1 MKKNSKNFNRMIR
14 KDIYF
19 VRPGNDKHMAAV
31 DATLAYKNTTLY
43 IKRAWKEI
51 ELKYSR
57 SVFGPLWEIATTVAF
72 VFGFALL
79 GSIIF
84 NENRTEYVAYLT
96 AGIIFWQFFVV
107 NLNESSN
114 AFIANTG
121 EINTQSTSYI
131 GIIFGILLRNLMV
144 MAHNLPL
151 LLAVSY
157 FTGNFSWYT
166 ILFIPGLIAIAI
178 TFLPI
183 NLFVAMVTAR
193 YRDTKY
199 AISMVMQFLFY
210 FTPIFWPS
218 ESITSYPERLL
229 IELNPFY
236 HMLEIV
242 RAPSLGR
249 APEIINYIVLFGIF
263 SISLVLVSLVFIT
276 FRKRLVYW
284 L

>member
-1 MKKNSKNFNRMIR
+1 MRALIFAPPIALALSPTAYFAQFNL
-14 KDIYF
+14 
-19 VRPGNDKHMAAV
+19 GA
-31 DATLAYKNTTLY
+31 DA
-43 IKRAWKEI
+43 
-51 ELKYSR
+51 
-57 SVFGPLWEIATTVAF
+57 
-72 VFGFALL
+72 
-79 GSIIF
+79 
-84 NENRTEYVAYLT
+84 
-96 AGIIFWQFFVV
+96 
-107 NLNESSN
+107 
-114 AFIANTG
+114 
-121 EINTQSTSYI
+121 
-131 GIIFGILLRNLMV
+131 
-144 MAHNLPL
+144 
-151 LLAVSY
+151 
-157 FTGNFSWYT
+157 
-166 ILFIPGLIAIAI
+166 
-178 TFLPI
+178 
-183 NLFVAMVTAR
+183 VAMVTAR